1 MAVDFRFGWQKTKAL
16 WVAILGF
23 AALPLAAQP
32 DVLVLF
38 KGLTKGE
45 WTVKYR
51 DGSPDQKLCLKSGEE
66 LIQLKHGQSDCSRYV
81 VEESPSQVTVQYTCP
96 KEGFGRTQVRRENP
110 ALVQIESQG
119 FASGLPFEV
128 AAEARRTG
136 TCPSST
142 Q

>member
-1 MAVDFRFGWQKTKAL
+1 MALNFRIGSRRTKVL
-16 WVAILGF
+16 CVATLTV

-32 DVLVLF
+32 KVLGLF
-38 KGLTKGE
+38 EGLTKGE

-51 DGSPDQKLCLKSGEE
+51 DGSPDQKLCLKTGEE

-96 KEGFGRTQVRRENP
+96 KEGFGRTQVRRENSS
-110 ALVQIESQG
+110 LVQIESQG
-119 FASGLPFEV
+119 FASGLPFEI
-128 AAEARRTG
+128 AAEARLTG
-136 TCPSST
+136 TCSPTT

>member
-1 MAVDFRFGWQKTKAL
+1 MASDFRIGSRKIKLLCLAFFG
-16 WVAILGF
+16 I

-32 DVLVLF
+32 KVLDLF
-38 KGLTKGE
+38 NGLTKGE

-51 DGSPDQKLCLKSGEE
+51 DGTPDQKLCLKTGDE
-66 LIQLKHGQSDCSRYV
+66 LIQLKHGRSDCSRYV

-96 KEGFGRTQVRRENP
+96 REGFGRTQVRRENP

-119 FASGLPFEV
+119 FVSGLPFEIV
-128 AAEARRTG
+128 AEARRTG
-136 TCPSST
+136 ACPLAK